1 MITFDGKYEYP
12 MQNEINRLINLKK
25 EALEKQDNE
34 LYKYVIE
41 SSKNIF
47 KNHPLSIR
55 EEDWQL
61 IDTQSKKIFCDLKLK
76 QCDLLGNEE
85 EKKYWINIANNNY
98 ELPQSIEPLN
108 PVMIQYMEEKR
119 KQTDILDNEVRIIKQ
134 GNKKDYDALSRIEY
148 QYKEIIDEIERIIT
162 LKSVTTQEKNMLR
175 ELIQEIENKAKNI
188 QPSQEEIDAIIGFG

>member
-47 KNHPLSIR
+47 KNYPLSIR